1 MKPNNKFL
9 NKFALAAVAVAVS
22 AGIAACGKKE
32 APKAAAAP
40 APAAAVEMVVKIGH
54 VGPTSGQIAHLGK
67 DNENGARL
75 AIEEANAKGMMI
87 DGKKV
92 KFELLA
98 EDDAADGKQ
107 ATQVAQKLM
116 DAKVVG
122 VIGHLNSG
130 TSIPASAIYNTAGV
144 AQISPSA
151 TNPKLTNQGF
161 KGVFR
166 MVANDVAQ
174 GTAIGNF
181 AVKGMSGKK
190 IAIIDD
196 KTAYGVG
203 LADETEKA
211 VKAAGSAIVIREAL
225 ANEKEQ
231 DFKGVLTKVKARNP
245 DVIVFGGMDAQAG
258 PMLKQMKALGIKA
271 KFISGDGAQSA
282 ELIKLGGDAAEGA
295 YATTAG
301 LPKEK
306 MPQGTAFYDKF
317 KAKFNADVQVY
328 APFVYDATNVL
339 IAAIGKVGTDPAKI
353 IDAIKTTS
361 MDGVTGKIA
370 FDDKGDIKDGAVT
383 VFMVKGGKWETV
395 QIVGGP
401 AEAAPAAA
409 APAAAAPAAAAPAAA
424 APAKEE
430 KKK

>member
-1 MKPNNKFL
+1 MKPNNKFV
-9 NKFALAAVAVAVS
+9 NKFALAAVAVAVA
-22 AGIAACGKKE
+22 AGLAACGKKE
-32 APKAAAAP
+32 EPKAVVAAP
-40 APAAAVEMVVKIGH
+40 APAAEMVVKIGH

-181 AVKGMSGKK
+181 AVKGMNGKK

-231 DFKGVLTKVKARNP
+231 DFKGVLTKVKAKNP

-271 KFISGDGAQSA
+271 KFISGDGSQSA
-282 ELIKLGGDAAEGA
+282 ELIKLGGDASEGA

-306 MPQGTAFYDKF
+306 MPQGAAFYDKF

-353 IDAIKTTS
+353 IDAIKATS

-383 VFMVKGGKWETV
+383 VFVVKGGKWETV

-409 APAAAAPAAAAPAAA
+409 APAAAAPAAAPAAA

>member
-1 MKPNNKFL
+1 MSRS
-9 NKFALAAVAVAVS
+9 NKFALAAISVAVA
-22 AGIAACGKKE
+22 ATLAACGKKE
-32 APKAAAAP
+32 EPKKEAAAP
-40 APAAAVEMVVKIGH
+40 AAPAAMTIKIGH

-67 DNENGARL
+67 DNENGAKL
-75 AIEEANAKGMMI
+75 AVEEANAKGI
-87 DGKKV
+87 TINGAKV
-92 KFELLA
+92 TFELLT
-98 EDDAADGKQ
+98 EDDAADAKQ

-122 VIGHLNSG
+122 VVGHLNSG

-151 TNPKLTNQGF
+151 TNPKLTAQGF
-161 KGVFR
+161 PGVFR

-174 GTAIGNF
+174 GSAIGTF
-181 AVKGMSGKK
+181 AVKGLGAKK
-190 IAIIDD
+190 VAIIDD

-203 LADETEKA
+203 LADETDKA
-211 VKAAGSAIVIREAL
+211 VKAAGGAVVIREAL

-231 DFKGVLTKVKARNP
+231 DFKGVLTKVKAANP
-245 DVIVFGGMDAQAG
+245 DVVMFGGMDAQAG

-282 ELIKLGGDAAEGA
+282 ELIKLGGDAAEGS

-306 MPQGTAFYDKF
+306 MPQGQAFYDKF

-328 APFVYDATNVL
+328 APFTYDATNVL
-339 IAAIGKVGTDPAKI
+339 IAAIQKAGSTDTKKI
-353 IDAIKTTS
+353 IEAVKATS

-383 VFMVKGGKWETV
+383 VFQVKGGKWETV
-395 QIVGGP
+395 EIVGGP
-401 AEAAPAAA
+401 KPAAAAPAAAPAPAAA
-409 APAAAAPAAAAPAAA
+409 APAAPAPAD
-424 APAKEE
+424 AK
-430 KKK
+430 KP

>member
-1 MKPNNKFL
+1 MEPNNKFA
-9 NKFALAAVAVAVS
+9 NKFALAAIAVAVA
-22 AGIAACGKKE
+22 AGLAACGKKE
-32 APKAAAAP
+32 EPKAPAAAAP
-40 APAAAVEMVVKIGH
+40 AAAPAAEMVVKIGH

-75 AIEEANAKGMMI
+75 AVEEANAKGIMV

-122 VIGHLNSG
+122 VVGHLNSG

-181 AVKGMSGKK
+181 AVKGMAGKK

-211 VKAAGSAIVIREAL
+211 VKAAGSAVVIREAL

-231 DFKGVLTKVKARNP
+231 DFKGVLTKVKAKNP

-282 ELIKLGGDAAEGA
+282 ELIKLGGDAAEGS

-306 MPQGTAFYDKF
+306 MPQGAAFYDKF

-328 APFVYDATNVL
+328 APFTYDATNVL
-339 IAAIGKVGTDPAKI
+339 IAAIAKVGTDPAKI
-353 IDAIKTTS
+353 IDAVKATS

-383 VFMVKGGKWETV
+383 VFQVKGGKWETV

-409 APAAAAPAAAAPAAA
+409 APAAAAPAAAAPA
-424 APAKEE
+424 KEE

>member
-1 MKPNNKFL
+1 
-9 NKFALAAVAVAVS
+9 
-22 AGIAACGKKE
+22 
-32 APKAAAAP
+32 
-40 APAAAVEMVVKIGH
+40 MV
-54 VGPTSGQIAHLGK
+54 
-67 DNENGARL
+67 
-75 AIEEANAKGMMI
+75 
-87 DGKKV
+87 DGKKA
-92 KFELLA
+92 KFELLT

-122 VIGHLNSG
+122 VVGHLNSG
-130 TSIPASAIYNTAGV
+130 TSIPASAIYNQAGV

-174 GTAIGNF
+174 GTAIGNY
-181 AVKGMSGKK
+181 AAAKLGKK

-211 VKAAGSAIVIREAL
+211 VKAAGGAVVIREAL

-231 DFKGVLTKVKARNP
+231 DFKGVLTKVKAKNP
-245 DVIVFGGMDAQAG
+245 DVIMFGGMDAQAG

-282 ELIKLGGDAAEGA
+282 ELIKLGGDAAEGS

-306 MPQGTAFYDKF
+306 MPQGAAFYDKF

-328 APFVYDATNVL
+328 APFTYDATNVL
-339 IAAIGKVGTDPAKI
+339 IAAIQKAGTDPAKI
-353 IDAIKTTS
+353 IDAIKATS

-395 QIVGGP
+395 EIVGGP
-401 AEAAPAAA
+401 KEAAPAAA
-409 APAAAAPAAAAPAAA
+409 APAAAAPAAAPAPAAA

>member
-1 MKPNNKFL
+1 MKRS
-9 NKFALAAVAVAVS
+9 NKFALAAIAVAVA
-22 AGIAACGKKE
+22 AGLAACGKKE
-32 APKAAAAP
+32 EPKKEAAAP
-40 APAAAVEMVVKIGH
+40 AAPAAPTEVVIKIGH

-75 AIEEANAKGMMI
+75 AVEEANAKGIMVN
-87 DGKKV
+87 GVKA

-122 VIGHLNSG
+122 VVGHLNSG

-166 MVANDVAQ
+166 MVANDIAQ
-174 GTAIGNF
+174 GTAIGNY
-181 AVKGMSGKK
+181 AVKGMGGKK

-211 VKAAGSAIVIREAL
+211 VKAAGGAVVIREAL

-231 DFKGVLTKVKARNP
+231 DFKGVLTKVKAKAP
-245 DVIVFGGMDAQAG
+245 DVIMFGGMDAQAG

-282 ELIKLGGDAAEGA
+282 ELIKLGGDAAEGSF
-295 YATTAG
+295 ATTAG

-306 MPQGTAFYDKF
+306 MPQGEAFYSKF

-328 APFVYDATNVL
+328 APFTYDATNVL
-339 IAAIGKVGTDPAKI
+339 IAAIQKVGTDPAKI
-353 IDAIKTTS
+353 IDAVKATS
-361 MDGVTGKIA
+361 MDGVTGKLA

-383 VFMVKGGKWETV
+383 VFQVKGGKWETV

-401 AEAAPAAA
+401 VAAAPAAPAAA
-409 APAAAAPAAAAPAAA
+409 P
-424 APAKEE
+424 APAK
-430 KKK
+430 KP

>member
-1 MKPNNKFL
+1 MKPINKFA
-9 NKFALAAVAVAVS
+9 NQFALAATAVAVA
-22 AGIAACGKKE
+22 ATLAACGKKE
-32 APKAAAAP
+32 EPKVVVV
-40 APAAAVEMVVKIGH
+40 APAAAAEMVVKIGH

-75 AIEEANAKGMMI
+75 AVEEANARGVMV

-92 KFELLA
+92 KIELLT

-122 VIGHLNSG
+122 VVGHLNSG
-130 TSIPASAIYNTAGV
+130 TSIPASAIYNAAGV
-144 AQISPSA
+144 VQISPSA

-166 MVANDVAQ
+166 MVANDIAQ
-174 GTAIGNF
+174 GTAIGNY
-181 AVKGMSGKK
+181 AVKGMGAKK

-211 VKAAGSAIVIREAL
+211 VKAAGGTVVIREAL

-231 DFKGVLTKVKARNP
+231 DFKGVLTKVKAKNP
-245 DVIVFGGMDAQAG
+245 DVIMFGGMDAQAG
-258 PMLKQMKALGIKA
+258 PMVKQMKALGIKA
-271 KFISGDGAQSA
+271 KFISGDGAKSA
-282 ELIKLGGDAAEGA
+282 ELIKLSGDAGEGV
-295 YATTAG
+295 YATEAG

-306 MPQGTAFYDKF
+306 MPQGQAFYDKF

-328 APFVYDATNVL
+328 APFTYDAANVL
-339 IAAIGKVGTDPAKI
+339 IAAIEKVGTDPAKI
-353 IDAIKTTS
+353 IDAVKATS
-361 MDGVTGKIA
+361 MDGVTGRIA

-383 VFMVKGGKWETV
+383 VSVIKGGKWETV

-401 AEAAPAAA
+401 KEAAPAAA
-409 APAAAAPAAAAPAAA
+409 APAAAPAE
-424 APAKEE
+424 AK
-430 KKK
+430 KP

>member
-1 MKPNNKFL
+1 MKPI
-9 NKFALAAVAVAVS
+9 NKFANKLTLAATAVAVA
-22 AGIAACGKKE
+22 ATIAACGKKE
-32 APKAAAAP
+32 EPKAAAPAAAAP
-40 APAAAVEMVVKIGH
+40 AAEMVVKIGH

-75 AIEEANAKGMMI
+75 AVEEANAKGMMI

-92 KFELLA
+92 KFELLT

-122 VIGHLNSG
+122 VVGHLNSG

-166 MVANDVAQ
+166 MVANDIAQ

-181 AVKGMSGKK
+181 AVKGMGAKK
-190 IAIIDD
+190 IAIIED

-211 VKAAGSAIVIREAL
+211 VKAAGGTVVIREAL

-231 DFKGVLTKVKARNP
+231 DFKGVLTKVKAKNP
-245 DVIVFGGMDAQAG
+245 DVIMFGGMDAQAG
-258 PMLKQMKALGIKA
+258 PMVKQMKALGIKA
-271 KFISGDGAQSA
+271 KFISGDGAKSS
-282 ELIKLGGDAAEGA
+282 ELIKLSGDAGEGV
-295 YATTAG
+295 YATEAG

-306 MPQGTAFYDKF
+306 MPQGQAFYDKF

-328 APFVYDATNVL
+328 APFTYDATNVL

-353 IDAIKTTS
+353 IDAIKATS

-383 VFMVKGGKWETV
+383 VSVIKGGKWETV

-409 APAAAAPAAAAPAAA
+409 APAPAAAPAE
-424 APAKEE
+424 AK
-430 KKK
+430 KP

>member
-1 MKPNNKFL
+1 MKQS
-9 NKFALAAVAVAVS
+9 NKFALAAIAIAVA
-22 AGIAACGKKE
+22 AGLAACGKKE
-32 APKAAAAP
+32 EPKAEAKAAAAP
-40 APAAAVEMVVKIGH
+40 AAPQEVVIKIGH

-67 DNENGARL
+67 DNENGAKL
-75 AIEEANAKGMMI
+75 AVEEANAKGIMV
-87 DGKKV
+87 DGKKA
-92 KFELLA
+92 KFELLT

-122 VIGHLNSG
+122 VVGHLNSG
-130 TSIPASAIYNTAGV
+130 TSIPASAIYNQAGV

-174 GTAIGNF
+174 GTAIGNY
-181 AVKGMSGKK
+181 AAAKLGKK

-211 VKAAGSAIVIREAL
+211 VKAAGGAVVIREAL

-231 DFKGVLTKVKARNP
+231 DFKGVLTKVKAKNP
-245 DVIVFGGMDAQAG
+245 DVIMFGGMDAQAG

-282 ELIKLGGDAAEGA
+282 ELIKLGGDAAEGS

-306 MPQGTAFYDKF
+306 MPQGAAFYDKF

-328 APFVYDATNVL
+328 APFTYDATNVL
-339 IAAIGKVGTDPAKI
+339 IAAIQKAGTDPAKV
-353 IDAIKTTS
+353 IDAIKQTS

-395 QIVGGP
+395 EIVGGP
-401 AEAAPAAA
+401 KEAAPAAA
-409 APAAAAPAAAAPAAA
+409 APAAAAPAAAPAPAAA

>member
-1 MKPNNKFL
+1 MKQS
-9 NKFALAAVAVAVS
+9 NKFALAAIAIAVA
-22 AGIAACGKKE
+22 AGLAACGKKE
-32 APKAAAAP
+32 EPKAEAKAAP
-40 APAAAVEMVVKIGH
+40 APAAPQEVVIKIGH

-67 DNENGARL
+67 DNENGAKL
-75 AIEEANAKGMMI
+75 AVEEANAKGIMV
-87 DGKKV
+87 DGKKA
-92 KFELLA
+92 KFELLT

-122 VIGHLNSG
+122 VVGHLNSG
-130 TSIPASAIYNTAGV
+130 TSIPASAIYNQAGV

-174 GTAIGNF
+174 GTAIGNY
-181 AVKGMSGKK
+181 AAAKLGKK

-211 VKAAGSAIVIREAL
+211 VKAAGGAVVIREAL

-231 DFKGVLTKVKARNP
+231 DFKGVLTKVKAKNP
-245 DVIVFGGMDAQAG
+245 DVIMFGGMDAQAG

-282 ELIKLGGDAAEGA
+282 ELIKLGGDAAEGS

-306 MPQGTAFYDKF
+306 MPQGAAFYDKF

-328 APFVYDATNVL
+328 APFTYDATNVL
-339 IAAIGKVGTDPAKI
+339 IAAIQKAGTDPAKI
-353 IDAIKTTS
+353 IDAIKATS

-383 VFMVKGGKWETV
+383 VFQVKGGKWETV
-395 QIVGGP
+395 EIVGGP
-401 AEAAPAAA
+401 KEAAPAPAAA
-409 APAAAAPAAAAPAAA
+409 APAAAPAAA

-430 KKK
+430 KKQ

>member
-1 MKPNNKFL
+1 MKQS
-9 NKFALAAVAVAVS
+9 NKFALAAIAIAVA
-22 AGIAACGKKE
+22 AGLAACGKKE
-32 APKAAAAP
+32 EPKAEAKAAAAP
-40 APAAAVEMVVKIGH
+40 AAPQEVVIKIGH

-67 DNENGARL
+67 DNENGAKL
-75 AIEEANAKGMMI
+75 AVEEANAKGIMV
-87 DGKKV
+87 DGKKA
-92 KFELLA
+92 KFELLT

-122 VIGHLNSG
+122 VVGHLNSG
-130 TSIPASAIYNTAGV
+130 TSIPASAIYNQAGV

-174 GTAIGNF
+174 GTAIGNY
-181 AVKGMSGKK
+181 AAAKLGKK

-211 VKAAGSAIVIREAL
+211 VKAAGGAVVIREAL

-231 DFKGVLTKVKARNP
+231 DFKGVLTKVKAKNP
-245 DVIVFGGMDAQAG
+245 DVIMFGGMDAQAG

-282 ELIKLGGDAAEGA
+282 ELIKLGGDAAEGS

-306 MPQGTAFYDKF
+306 MPQGAAFYDKF

-328 APFVYDATNVL
+328 APFTYDATNVL
-339 IAAIGKVGTDPAKI
+339 IAAIQKAGTDPAKI
-353 IDAIKTTS
+353 IDAIKATS

-383 VFMVKGGKWETV
+383 VFQVKGGKWETV
-395 QIVGGP
+395 EIVGGP
-401 AEAAPAAA
+401 KEAA
-409 APAAAAPAAAAPAAA
+409 APAAAAPAAAPAPAAA

>member
-1 MKPNNKFL
+1 MIRT

-22 AGIAACGKKE
+22 VGLAACGKKE
-32 APKAAAAP
+32 EPKKAEAPKPAAP
-40 APAAAVEMVVKIGH
+40 AEVTVKIAH
-54 VGPTSGQIAHLGK
+54 VGPISGQIAHLGK

-75 AIEEANAKGMMI
+75 AIEEANAKGI
-87 DGKKV
+87 VVDGKKL
-92 KFELLA
+92 KFELVA
-98 EDDAADGKQ
+98 EDDAADPKQ
-107 ATQVAQKLM
+107 ATAVAQKVV

-130 TSIPASAIYNTAGV
+130 TSIPASAIYNTAGIP
-144 AQISPSA
+144 QISPSA
-151 TNPKLTNQGF
+151 TNPKLTAQGF
-161 KGVFR
+161 PGVFR

-181 AVKGMSGKK
+181 AVKGMGAKK
-190 IAIIDD
+190 VAIIDD

-211 VKAAGSAIVIREAL
+211 VKAAGGEVVIREAL

-231 DFKGVLTKVKARNP
+231 DFKGVLTKIRAKNP
-245 DVIVFGGMDAQAG
+245 DVIMFGGMDAQAG

-282 ELIKLGGDAAEGA
+282 ELIKLAGDAAEGA

-301 LPKEK
+301 LPKDK
-306 MPQGTAFYDKF
+306 MPQGQAFYDKF

-328 APFVYDATNVL
+328 APFTYDATNVL
-339 IAAIGKVGTDPAKI
+339 IAAIQKANSIEPAKI
-353 IDAIKTTS
+353 IPAIKAIS
-361 MDGVTGKIA
+361 MEGVTGPIA

-383 VFMVKGGKWETV
+383 VFQVKGGKWETV
-395 QIVGGP
+395 EIVGGP
-401 AEAAPAAA
+401 KPAAAA
-409 APAAAAPAAAAPAAA
+409 APAAPAAPAPAEK
-424 APAKEE
+424 KEE
-430 KKK
+430 KKQ

>member
-1 MKPNNKFL
+1 MKRS
-9 NKFALAAVAVAVS
+9 NKFALAAIAVAVA
-22 AGIAACGKKE
+22 AGLAACGKKE
-32 APKAAAAP
+32 EPKKEAAAP
-40 APAAAVEMVVKIGH
+40 AAPAAPQEVVIKIGH

-75 AIEEANAKGMMI
+75 AIEEANAKGIMVN
-87 DGKKV
+87 GVKA

-130 TSIPASAIYNTAGV
+130 TSIPASAVYNAAGV

-166 MVANDVAQ
+166 MVANDIAQ
-174 GTAIGNF
+174 GTAIGNY
-181 AVKGMSGKK
+181 AVKGMGGKK

-211 VKAAGSAIVIREAL
+211 VKAAGGAVVIREAL

-231 DFKGVLTKVKARNP
+231 DFKGVLTKVKAKAP
-245 DVIVFGGMDAQAG
+245 DVIMFGGMDAQAG

-282 ELIKLGGDAAEGA
+282 ELIKLGGDAAEGSF
-295 YATTAG
+295 ATTAG

-306 MPQGTAFYDKF
+306 MPQGAAFYDKF

-339 IAAIGKVGTDPAKI
+339 IAAIQKVGTDPAKI
-353 IDAIKTTS
+353 IDAVKQTS
-361 MDGVTGKIA
+361 MDGVTGKLA
-370 FDDKGDIKDGAVT
+370 FDDKGDIKDGAIT
-383 VFMVKGGKWETV
+383 VFQVKGGKWETV

-401 AEAAPAAA
+401 VAAA
-409 APAAAAPAAAAPAAA
+409 APAAAAPAAPAPAAA
-424 APAKEE
+424 APAAP
-430 KKK
+430 KKP

>member
-1 MKPNNKFL
+1 MKQS
-9 NKFALAAVAVAVS
+9 NKFALAAIAIAVA
-22 AGIAACGKKE
+22 AGLAACGKKE
-32 APKAAAAP
+32 EPKAEAKAAP
-40 APAAAVEMVVKIGH
+40 APAAPQEVVIKIGH

-67 DNENGARL
+67 DNENGAKL
-75 AIEEANAKGMMI
+75 AVEEANAKGIMV
-87 DGKKV
+87 DGKKA
-92 KFELLA
+92 KFELLT

-122 VIGHLNSG
+122 VVGHLNSG
-130 TSIPASAIYNTAGV
+130 TSIPASAIYNQAGV
-144 AQISPSA
+144 AQIAPSA

-174 GTAIGNF
+174 GTAIGNY
-181 AVKGMSGKK
+181 AAAKLGKK

-211 VKAAGSAIVIREAL
+211 VKAAGGAVVIREAL

-231 DFKGVLTKVKARNP
+231 DFKGVLTKVKAKNP
-245 DVIVFGGMDAQAG
+245 DVIMFGGMDAQAG

-282 ELIKLGGDAAEGA
+282 ELIKLGGDAAEGS

-306 MPQGTAFYDKF
+306 MPQGAAFYDKF

-328 APFVYDATNVL
+328 APFTYDATNVL
-339 IAAIGKVGTDPAKI
+339 IAAIQKAGTDPAKI
-353 IDAIKTTS
+353 IDAIKATS

-383 VFMVKGGKWETV
+383 VFQVKGGKWETV
-395 QIVGGP
+395 EIVGGP
-401 AEAAPAAA
+401 KEAAPAAA
-409 APAAAAPAAAAPAAA
+409 APAAAAPAAAPAPAAA

>member
-1 MKPNNKFL
+1 MKHT
-9 NKFALAAVAVAVS
+9 NKFALAAVAVAVA
-22 AGIAACGKKE
+22 AGLAACGKKE
-32 APKAAAAP
+32 EPKAAAAAAA
-40 APAAAVEMVVKIGH
+40 APAAATEMVVKIGH

-75 AIEEANAKGMMI
+75 AVEEANAKGVMF
-87 DGKKV
+87 DGKKI

-130 TSIPASAIYNTAGV
+130 TTIPASAIYNTAGV
-144 AQISPSA
+144 VQISPSA
-151 TNPKLTNQGF
+151 TNPKYTQQGF
-161 KGVFR
+161 KGAFR
-166 MVANDVAQ
+166 MVANDIAQ
-174 GTAIGNF
+174 GTAIGNY
-181 AVKGMSGKK
+181 AVKGMGGKK

-211 VKAAGSAIVIREAL
+211 VKAAGGAIVIREAL

-231 DFKGVLTKVKARNP
+231 DFKGVLTKVKAKNP
-245 DVIVFGGMDAQAG
+245 DVIMFGGMDAQAG

-306 MPQGTAFYDKF
+306 MPQGPAFYDKF

-339 IAAIGKVGTDPAKI
+339 IAAVAKVGPDPAKI
-353 IDAIKTTS
+353 IDAVKATS

-383 VFMVKGGKWETV
+383 VFVVKGGKWDTV

-401 AEAAPAAA
+401 AQAA

-424 APAKEE
+424 APAEA
-430 KKK
+430 KKP

>member
-1 MKPNNKFL
+1 MKPNNKFV
-9 NKFALAAVAVAVS
+9 NKFALAAVAVAVA
-22 AGIAACGKKE
+22 AGLAACGKKE
-32 APKAAAAP
+32 EPKAAAP
-40 APAAAVEMVVKIGH
+40 APAPAPAAEMVVKIGH

-282 ELIKLGGDAAEGA
+282 ELIKLGGDAAEGS

-353 IDAIKTTS
+353 IDAVKATS

-401 AEAAPAAA
+401 VQAAPAV
-409 APAAAAPAAAAPAAA
+409 AAPAAAAPAAA

>member
-1 MKPNNKFL
+1 MKHT
-9 NKFALAAVAVAVS
+9 NKFALVAIAVAVAAS
-22 AGIAACGKKE
+22 LAACGKKE
-32 APKAAAAP
+32 EPKAAA
-40 APAAAVEMVVKIGH
+40 PAAAPATEMVVKIGH

-67 DNENGARL
+67 DNENGSRL
-75 AIEEANAKGMMI
+75 AVEEANARGVMVE
-87 DGKKV
+87 GKKV
-92 KFELLA
+92 KIELLT

-122 VIGHLNSG
+122 VVGHLNSG

-166 MVANDVAQ
+166 MVANDIAQ

-181 AVKGMSGKK
+181 AVKGMGGKK

-231 DFKGVLTKVKARNP
+231 DFKGVLTKVKAKHP

-258 PMLKQMKALGIKA
+258 PMVKQMKALGIKA
-271 KFISGDGAQSA
+271 KFISGDGAKSA
-282 ELIKLGGDAAEGA
+282 ELIKLAGDAGEGV
-295 YATTAG
+295 YATEAG

-306 MPQGTAFYDKF
+306 MPQGQAFYDKF
-317 KAKFNADVQVY
+317 KAKFNAEVQVY
-328 APFVYDATNVL
+328 APFTYDATNVL
-339 IAAIGKVGTDPAKI
+339 IAAIEKVGTDPAKI
-353 IDAIKTTS
+353 IAAVAATS

-370 FDDKGDIKDGAVT
+370 FDEKGDIKDGAVT
-383 VFMVKGGKWETV
+383 VSVIKGGKWETV

-401 AEAAPAAA
+401 KEAAA
-409 APAAAAPAAAAPAAA
+409 APAAAAPAE
-424 APAKEE
+424 AK
-430 KKK
+430 KP

>member
-1 MKPNNKFL
+1 MKQS
-9 NKFALAAVAVAVS
+9 NKFALAAIAIAVA
-22 AGIAACGKKE
+22 AGLAACGKKE
-32 APKAAAAP
+32 EPKAEAKAAP
-40 APAAAVEMVVKIGH
+40 APAAAQEVVIKIGH

-67 DNENGARL
+67 DNENGAKL
-75 AIEEANAKGMMI
+75 AVEEANAKGIMV
-87 DGKKV
+87 DGKKA
-92 KFELLA
+92 KFELLT

-122 VIGHLNSG
+122 VVGHLNSG
-130 TSIPASAIYNTAGV
+130 TSIPASAIYNQAGV

-174 GTAIGNF
+174 GTAIGNY
-181 AVKGMSGKK
+181 AAAKLGKK

-211 VKAAGSAIVIREAL
+211 VKAAGGAVVIREAL

-231 DFKGVLTKVKARNP
+231 DFKGVLTKVKAKNP
-245 DVIVFGGMDAQAG
+245 DVIMFGGMDAQAG

-282 ELIKLGGDAAEGA
+282 ELIKLGGDAAEGS

-306 MPQGTAFYDKF
+306 MPQGAAFYDKF

-328 APFVYDATNVL
+328 APFTYDATNVL
-339 IAAIGKVGTDPAKI
+339 IAAIQKAGTDPAKI
-353 IDAIKTTS
+353 IDAIKATS

-383 VFMVKGGKWETV
+383 VFQVKGGKWETV
-395 QIVGGP
+395 EIVGGP
-401 AEAAPAAA
+401 KEAAPAPAAA
-409 APAAAAPAAAAPAAA
+409 APAAAPAAA

-430 KKK
+430 KKQ

>member
-1 MKPNNKFL
+1 MKQI
-9 NKFALAAVAVAVS
+9 NKFALAATAIAVAAS
-22 AGIAACGKKE
+22 LAACGKKE
-32 APKAAAAP
+32 EPKAAAPAAAAP
-40 APAAAVEMVVKIGH
+40 AVEVVVKIGH

-75 AIEEANAKGMMI
+75 AVEEANARGVMV

-92 KFELLA
+92 KIELLT

-122 VIGHLNSG
+122 VVGHLNSG

-166 MVANDVAQ
+166 MVANDIAQ
-174 GTAIGNF
+174 GTAIGDF
-181 AVKGMSGKK
+181 AVKGMGGKK

-231 DFKGVLTKVKARNP
+231 DFKGVLTKVKATNP

-258 PMLKQMKALGIKA
+258 PMVKQMKALGIKA
-271 KFISGDGAQSA
+271 KFISGDGAKSA
-282 ELIKLGGDAAEGA
+282 ELIKLAGDAGEGV
-295 YATTAG
+295 YATEAG

-306 MPQGTAFYDKF
+306 MPQGQAFYDKF
-317 KAKFNADVQVY
+317 KAKFNAEVQVY
-328 APFVYDATNVL
+328 APFTYDATNVL
-339 IAAIGKVGTDPAKI
+339 IAAIQKVGTDPAKI
-353 IDAIKTTS
+353 IAAVAATS

-370 FDDKGDIKDGAVT
+370 FDEKGDIKDGAVT
-383 VFMVKGGKWETV
+383 VSVIKGGKWETV

-401 AEAAPAAA
+401 KEAAAAPAAPAAA
-409 APAAAAPAAAAPAAA
+409 APAE
-424 APAKEE
+424 AK
-430 KKK
+430 KP

>member
-1 MKPNNKFL
+1 MKQT
-9 NKFALAAVAVAVS
+9 NKFALAAIAIAVA
-22 AGIAACGKKE
+22 AGLAACGKKE
-32 APKAAAAP
+32 EPKAEAKAAP
-40 APAAAVEMVVKIGH
+40 APAAQEIVIKIGH

-67 DNENGARL
+67 DNENGAKL
-75 AIEEANAKGMMI
+75 AVEEANAKGIMV
-87 DGKKV
+87 DGKKA
-92 KFELLA
+92 KFELLT

-122 VIGHLNSG
+122 VVGHLNSG
-130 TSIPASAIYNTAGV
+130 TSIPASAIYNQAGV

-174 GTAIGNF
+174 GTAIGNY
-181 AVKGMSGKK
+181 AAAKLGKK

-211 VKAAGSAIVIREAL
+211 VKAAGGAVVIREAL

-231 DFKGVLTKVKARNP
+231 DFKGVLTKVKAKNP
-245 DVIVFGGMDAQAG
+245 DVIMFGGMDAQAG

-282 ELIKLGGDAAEGA
+282 ELIKLGGDAAEGS

-306 MPQGTAFYDKF
+306 MPQGAAFYDKF

-328 APFVYDATNVL
+328 APFTYDATNVL
-339 IAAIGKVGTDPAKI
+339 IAAIQKAGTDPAKI
-353 IDAIKTTS
+353 IDAIKATS

-383 VFMVKGGKWETV
+383 VFQVKGGKWETV
-395 QIVGGP
+395 EIVGGP
-401 AEAAPAAA
+401 KEAAPAPAA
-409 APAAAAPAAAAPAAA
+409 APAAAPAPAAA

>member
-1 MKPNNKFL
+1 MKL
-9 NKFALAAVAVAVS
+9 TNKFALAAVAVAVA
-22 AGIAACGKKE
+22 AGLAACGKKE
-32 APKAAAAP
+32 EPKAAAPAA
-40 APAAAVEMVVKIGH
+40 APAAAEVVVKIGH
-54 VGPTSGQIAHLGK
+54 VGPTSGQIAHLGE

-75 AIEEANAKGMMI
+75 AVEEANARGVMV

-92 KFELLA
+92 KIELLT

-166 MVANDVAQ
+166 MVANDIAQ
-174 GTAIGNF
+174 GTAIGNY
-181 AVKGMSGKK
+181 AVKGMGGKK

-231 DFKGVLTKVKARNP
+231 DFKGVLTKVKAKNP

-258 PMLKQMKALGIKA
+258 PMVKQMKALGIKA
-271 KFISGDGAQSA
+271 KFISGDGAKSA
-282 ELIKLGGDAAEGA
+282 ELIKLAGDAGEGV
-295 YATTAG
+295 YATEAG

-306 MPQGTAFYDKF
+306 MPQGQAFYDKF
-317 KAKFNADVQVY
+317 KAKFGADVQVY
-328 APFVYDATNVL
+328 APFTYDAANVL
-339 IAAIGKVGTDPAKI
+339 IAAISKVGTDPAKI
-353 IDAIKTTS
+353 VAAVAATS

-370 FDDKGDIKDGAVT
+370 FDEKGDIKDGAVT
-383 VFMVKGGKWETV
+383 VSVIKGGKWETV

-401 AEAAPAAA
+401 KEAAPAAA
-409 APAAAAPAAAAPAAA
+409 APAPAAAAPAA
-424 APAKEE
+424 P
-430 KKK
+430 KKP

>member
-1 MKPNNKFL
+1 MKQS
-9 NKFALAAVAVAVS
+9 NKFALAAIAVAVA
-22 AGIAACGKKE
+22 AGLAACGKKE
-32 APKAAAAP
+32 EPKAAAAAAP
-40 APAAAVEMVVKIGH
+40 APAAAQEMVVKIGH

-67 DNENGARL
+67 DNENGAKL
-75 AIEEANAKGMMI
+75 AIEEANAKGITI

-122 VIGHLNSG
+122 VVGHLNSG

-174 GTAIGNF
+174 GTAIGNYS
-181 AVKGMSGKK
+181 VKLGKK

-211 VKAAGSAIVIREAL
+211 VKAAGAAVVIREAL

-231 DFKGVLTKVKARNP
+231 DFKGVLTKVKAKNP
-245 DVIVFGGMDAQAG
+245 DVIMFGGMDAQAG
-258 PMLKQMKALGIKA
+258 PMLKQIKALGIKA

-282 ELIKLGGDAAEGA
+282 ELIKLGGDAAEGSF
-295 YATTAG
+295 ATTAG

-306 MPQGTAFYDKF
+306 MPQGPAFYDKF

-328 APFVYDATNVL
+328 APFTYDATNVL
-339 IAAIGKVGTDPAKI
+339 IAAIQKVGTDPAKI
-353 IDAIKTTS
+353 IDAIKATS

-383 VFMVKGGKWETV
+383 VFQVKGGKWETV
-395 QIVGGP
+395 EIVGGP
-401 AEAAPAAA
+401 KEAAPAPAAA
-409 APAAAAPAAAAPAAA
+409 APAAAPAAA

-430 KKK
+430 KKQ

>member
-1 MKPNNKFL
+1 MEPNNKFA
-9 NKFALAAVAVAVS
+9 NKFALAAIAVAVA
-22 AGIAACGKKE
+22 AGLAACGKKE
-32 APKAAAAP
+32 EPKAAAAA
-40 APAAAVEMVVKIGH
+40 APAAAPAAEMVVKIGH

-75 AIEEANAKGMMI
+75 AVEEANAKGIMV

-122 VIGHLNSG
+122 VVGHLNSG

-181 AVKGMSGKK
+181 AVKGMAGKK

-211 VKAAGSAIVIREAL
+211 VKAAGSAVVIREAL

-231 DFKGVLTKVKARNP
+231 DFKGVLTKVKAKNP

-282 ELIKLGGDAAEGA
+282 ELIKLGGDAAEGS

-306 MPQGTAFYDKF
+306 MPQGAAFYDKF

-328 APFVYDATNVL
+328 APFTYDATNVL
-339 IAAIGKVGTDPAKI
+339 IAAIAKVGTDPAKI
-353 IDAIKTTS
+353 IDAVKATS

-383 VFMVKGGKWETV
+383 VFQVKGGKWETV

-409 APAAAAPAAAAPAAA
+409 APAAAAPAAAAPA
-424 APAKEE
+424 KEE

>member
-1 MKPNNKFL
+1 MKQS
-9 NKFALAAVAVAVS
+9 NKFALAAIAIAVA
-22 AGIAACGKKE
+22 AGLAACGKKE
-32 APKAAAAP
+32 EPKAEAKAAP
-40 APAAAVEMVVKIGH
+40 APAAPQEVVIKIGH

-67 DNENGARL
+67 DNENGAKL
-75 AIEEANAKGMMI
+75 AVEEANAKGIMV
-87 DGKKV
+87 DGKKA
-92 KFELLA
+92 KFELLT

-122 VIGHLNSG
+122 VVGHLNSG
-130 TSIPASAIYNTAGV
+130 TSIPASAIYNQAGV

-174 GTAIGNF
+174 GTAIGNY
-181 AVKGMSGKK
+181 AAAKLGKK

-211 VKAAGSAIVIREAL
+211 VKAAGGAVVIREAL

-231 DFKGVLTKVKARNP
+231 DFKGVLTKVKAKNP
-245 DVIVFGGMDAQAG
+245 DVIMFGGMDAQAG

-282 ELIKLGGDAAEGA
+282 ELIKLGGDAAEGS

-306 MPQGTAFYDKF
+306 MPQGAAFYDKF

-328 APFVYDATNVL
+328 APFTYDATNVL
-339 IAAIGKVGTDPAKI
+339 IAAIQKAGTDPAKV
-353 IDAIKTTS
+353 IDAIKQTS

-395 QIVGGP
+395 EIVGGP
-401 AEAAPAAA
+401 KEAAPAAA
-409 APAAAAPAAAAPAAA
+409 APAAAAPAAAPAPAAA

>member
-1 MKPNNKFL
+1 MKQS
-9 NKFALAAVAVAVS
+9 NKFALAAIAIAVA
-22 AGIAACGKKE
+22 AGLAACGKKE
-32 APKAAAAP
+32 EPKAEAKAAP
-40 APAAAVEMVVKIGH
+40 APAAAQEVVIKIGH

-67 DNENGARL
+67 DNENGAKL
-75 AIEEANAKGMMI
+75 AVEEANAKGIMV
-87 DGKKV
+87 DGKKA
-92 KFELLA
+92 KFELLT

-122 VIGHLNSG
+122 VVGHLNSG
-130 TSIPASAIYNTAGV
+130 TSIPASAIYNQAGV

-174 GTAIGNF
+174 GTAIGNY
-181 AVKGMSGKK
+181 AAAKLGKK

-211 VKAAGSAIVIREAL
+211 VKAAGGAVVIREAL

-231 DFKGVLTKVKARNP
+231 DFKGVLTKVKAKNP
-245 DVIVFGGMDAQAG
+245 DVIMFGGMDAQAG

-282 ELIKLGGDAAEGA
+282 ELIKLGGDAAEGS

-306 MPQGTAFYDKF
+306 MPQGAAFYDKF

-328 APFVYDATNVL
+328 APFTYDATNVL
-339 IAAIGKVGTDPAKI
+339 IAAIQKAGTDPAKV
-353 IDAIKTTS
+353 IDAIKQTS

-395 QIVGGP
+395 EIVGGP
-401 AEAAPAAA
+401 KEAAPAAA
-409 APAAAAPAAAAPAAA
+409 APAAAAPAAAPAPAAA

>member
-1 MKPNNKFL
+1 MKQS
-9 NKFALAAVAVAVS
+9 NKFALAAIAIAVA
-22 AGIAACGKKE
+22 AGLAACGKKE
-32 APKAAAAP
+32 EPKAEAKAAP
-40 APAAAVEMVVKIGH
+40 APAAPQEVVIKIGH

-67 DNENGARL
+67 DNENGAKL
-75 AIEEANAKGMMI
+75 AVEEANAKGIMV
-87 DGKKV
+87 DGKKA
-92 KFELLA
+92 KFELLT

-122 VIGHLNSG
+122 VVGHLNSG
-130 TSIPASAIYNTAGV
+130 TSIPASAIYNQAGV

-151 TNPKLTNQGF
+151 TNPKLTNRGF

-174 GTAIGNF
+174 GTAIGNY
-181 AVKGMSGKK
+181 AAAKLGKK

-211 VKAAGSAIVIREAL
+211 VKAAGGAVVIREAL

-231 DFKGVLTKVKARNP
+231 DFKGVLTKVKAKNP
-245 DVIVFGGMDAQAG
+245 DVIMFGGMDAQAG

-282 ELIKLGGDAAEGA
+282 ELIKLGGDAAEGS

-306 MPQGTAFYDKF
+306 MPQGAAFYDKF

-328 APFVYDATNVL
+328 APFTYDATNVL
-339 IAAIGKVGTDPAKI
+339 IAAIQKAGTDPAKI
-353 IDAIKTTS
+353 IDAIKATS

-383 VFMVKGGKWETV
+383 VFQVKGGKWETV
-395 QIVGGP
+395 EIVGGP
-401 AEAAPAAA
+401 KEAAPAAA
-409 APAAAAPAAAAPAAA
+409 APAAAAPAAAPAPAAA

-430 KKK
+430 QKK

>member
-1 MKPNNKFL
+1 MKPI
-9 NKFALAAVAVAVS
+9 NKFANKFTLAATAVAVA
-22 AGIAACGKKE
+22 ATIAACGKKE
-32 APKAAAAP
+32 EPKAAAPAAAAP
-40 APAAAVEMVVKIGH
+40 AAEMVVKIGH

-75 AIEEANAKGMMI
+75 AVEEANAKGITI

-92 KFELLA
+92 KFELLT

-122 VIGHLNSG
+122 VVGHLNSG

-166 MVANDVAQ
+166 MVANDIAQ

-181 AVKGMSGKK
+181 AVKGMGAKK
-190 IAIIDD
+190 IAIIED

-211 VKAAGSAIVIREAL
+211 VKAAGGTVVIREAL

-231 DFKGVLTKVKARNP
+231 DFKGVLTKVKAKNP
-245 DVIVFGGMDAQAG
+245 DVIMFGGMDAQAG
-258 PMLKQMKALGIKA
+258 PMVKQMKALGIKA
-271 KFISGDGAQSA
+271 KFISGDGAKSS
-282 ELIKLGGDAAEGA
+282 ELIKLSGDAGEGV
-295 YATTAG
+295 YATEAG

-306 MPQGTAFYDKF
+306 MPQGQAFYDKF

-328 APFVYDATNVL
+328 APFTYDATNVL

-353 IDAIKTTS
+353 IDAIKATS

-383 VFMVKGGKWETV
+383 VSVIKGGKWETV

-409 APAAAAPAAAAPAAA
+409 APAPAAAPAE
-424 APAKEE
+424 AK
-430 KKK
+430 KP

>member
-1 MKPNNKFL
+1 MKQS
-9 NKFALAAVAVAVS
+9 NKFALAAIAVAVA
-22 AGIAACGKKE
+22 AGLAACGKKE
-32 APKAAAAP
+32 EPKAAAAP
-40 APAAAVEMVVKIGH
+40 APAAAQEMVVKIGH

-67 DNENGARL
+67 DNENGAKL
-75 AIEEANAKGMMI
+75 AIEEANAKGI
-87 DGKKV
+87 TVDGKKV
-92 KFELLA
+92 KFELLT

-122 VIGHLNSG
+122 VVGHLNSG
-130 TSIPASAIYNTAGV
+130 TSIPASAIYNAAGV

-174 GTAIGNF
+174 GTAIGNY
-181 AVKGMSGKK
+181 AVKGMGGKK

-211 VKAAGSAIVIREAL
+211 VKASGGAVVIREAL

-231 DFKGVLTKVKARNP
+231 DFKGVLTKVKAKAP
-245 DVIVFGGMDAQAG
+245 DVIMFGGMDAQAG

-282 ELIKLGGDAAEGA
+282 ELIKLGGDAAEGS

-306 MPQGTAFYDKF
+306 MPQGPAFYDKF

-328 APFVYDATNVL
+328 APFTYDATNVL
-339 IAAIGKVGTDPAKI
+339 IAAIAKVGTDPAKI
-353 IDAIKTTS
+353 IDAVKATS

-383 VFMVKGGKWETV
+383 VFQVKGGKWETV

-409 APAAAAPAAAAPAAA
+409 APAAAAPAPAAA

>member
-1 MKPNNKFL
+1 MKQS
-9 NKFALAAVAVAVS
+9 NKFALAAIAIAVA
-22 AGIAACGKKE
+22 AGLAACGKKE
-32 APKAAAAP
+32 EPKAEAKAAP
-40 APAAAVEMVVKIGH
+40 APAAPQEVVIKIGH

-67 DNENGARL
+67 DNENGAKL
-75 AIEEANAKGMMI
+75 AVEEANAKGIMV
-87 DGKKV
+87 DGKKA
-92 KFELLA
+92 KFELLT

-122 VIGHLNSG
+122 VVGHLNSG
-130 TSIPASAIYNTAGV
+130 TSIPASAIYNQAGV

-174 GTAIGNF
+174 GTAIGNY
-181 AVKGMSGKK
+181 AAAKLGKK

-211 VKAAGSAIVIREAL
+211 VKAAGGAVVIREAL

-231 DFKGVLTKVKARNP
+231 DFKGVLTKVKAKNP
-245 DVIVFGGMDAQAG
+245 DVIMFGGMDAQAG

-282 ELIKLGGDAAEGA
+282 ELIKLGGDAAEGS

-306 MPQGTAFYDKF
+306 MPQGAAFYDKF

-328 APFVYDATNVL
+328 APFTYDATNVL
-339 IAAIGKVGTDPAKI
+339 IAAIQKAGTDPAKI
-353 IDAIKTTS
+353 IDAIKATS

-383 VFMVKGGKWETV
+383 VFQVKGGKWETV
-395 QIVGGP
+395 EIVGGP
-401 AEAAPAAA
+401 KEAAPAAA
-409 APAAAAPAAAAPAAA
+409 APAAAAPAAAPAPAAA

>member
-1 MKPNNKFL
+1 MKHT
-9 NKFALAAVAVAVS
+9 NKFALAAVAVAVA
-22 AGIAACGKKE
+22 AGLAACGKKE
-32 APKAAAAP
+32 EPKAAAAAAP
-40 APAAAVEMVVKIGH
+40 APAAEVVVKIGH

-75 AIEEANAKGMMI
+75 AVEEANAKGVMV

-92 KFELLA
+92 KLELLT

-122 VIGHLNSG
+122 VVGHLNSG

-166 MVANDVAQ
+166 MVANDIAQ
-174 GTAIGNF
+174 GTAIGNY
-181 AVKGMSGKK
+181 AVKGMGGKK

-231 DFKGVLTKVKARNP
+231 DFKGVLTKVKATNP

-258 PMLKQMKALGIKA
+258 PMVKQMKALGIKA
-271 KFISGDGAQSA
+271 KFISGDGAKSA
-282 ELIKLGGDAAEGA
+282 ELIKLAGDAGEGV
-295 YATTAG
+295 YATEAG

-306 MPQGTAFYDKF
+306 MPQGAAFYDKF

-328 APFVYDATNVL
+328 APFTYDATNVL
-339 IAAIGKVGTDPAKI
+339 IAAIQKVGTDPAKI
-353 IDAIKTTS
+353 IEAIKATS

-370 FDDKGDIKDGAVT
+370 FDEKGDIKDGAVT
-383 VFMVKGGKWETV
+383 VSVIKGGKWETV

-401 AEAAPAAA
+401 KEAAPAAPAAA
-409 APAAAAPAAAAPAAA
+409 APAPAAV

>member
-1 MKPNNKFL
+1 MKHT
-9 NKFALAAVAVAVS
+9 NKFALAAIAVAVAAS
-22 AGIAACGKKE
+22 LAACGKKE
-32 APKAAAAP
+32 EPKAAAAAQ
-40 APAAAVEMVVKIGH
+40 APAAEMVVKIGH

-75 AIEEANAKGMMI
+75 AVEEANAKGVMV

-92 KFELLA
+92 KIELLT

-122 VIGHLNSG
+122 VVGHLNSG

-174 GTAIGNF
+174 GAAIGNYV
-181 AVKGMSGKK
+181 VKGMGGKK

-211 VKAAGSAIVIREAL
+211 VKAAGGAIVIREAL

-231 DFKGVLTKVKARNP
+231 DFKGVLTKVKAKNP

-258 PMLKQMKALGIKA
+258 PMVKQMKALGIKA
-271 KFISGDGAQSA
+271 KFISGDGAKSS
-282 ELIKLGGDAAEGA
+282 ELIKLSGDAGEGV
-295 YATTAG
+295 YATEAG

-306 MPQGTAFYDKF
+306 MPQGAAFYDKF

-328 APFVYDATNVL
+328 APFTYDATNVL
-339 IAAIGKVGTDPAKI
+339 IAAIQKVGTDPAKI
-353 IDAIKTTS
+353 IDAIKATS

-383 VFMVKGGKWETV
+383 VSVIKGGKWETV

-401 AEAAPAAA
+401 QEAA
-409 APAAAAPAAAAPAAA
+409 APAVAAPAPAAA

>member
-1 MKPNNKFL
+1 MKQS
-9 NKFALAAVAVAVS
+9 NKFALAAIAIAVA
-22 AGIAACGKKE
+22 AGLAACGKKE
-32 APKAAAAP
+32 EPKAEAKAAP
-40 APAAAVEMVVKIGH
+40 APAAAQEVVIKIGH

-67 DNENGARL
+67 DNENGAKL
-75 AIEEANAKGMMI
+75 AVEEANAKGIMV
-87 DGKKV
+87 DGKKA
-92 KFELLA
+92 KFELLT

-122 VIGHLNSG
+122 VVGHLNSG
-130 TSIPASAIYNTAGV
+130 TSIPASAIYNQAGV

-174 GTAIGNF
+174 GTAIGNY
-181 AVKGMSGKK
+181 AAAKLGKK

-211 VKAAGSAIVIREAL
+211 VKAAGGAVVIREAL

-231 DFKGVLTKVKARNP
+231 DFKGVLTKVKAKNP
-245 DVIVFGGMDAQAG
+245 DVIMFGGMDAQAG

-282 ELIKLGGDAAEGA
+282 ELIKLGGDAAEGS

-306 MPQGTAFYDKF
+306 MPQGAAFYDKF

-328 APFVYDATNVL
+328 APFTYDATNVL
-339 IAAIGKVGTDPAKI
+339 IAAIQKAGTDPAKI
-353 IDAIKTTS
+353 IDAIKATS

-395 QIVGGP
+395 EIVGGP
-401 AEAAPAAA
+401 KEAAPAAA
-409 APAAAAPAAAAPAAA
+409 APAAAAPAAAPAPAAA

>member
-1 MKPNNKFL
+1 MKQSH
-9 NKFALAAVAVAVS
+9 KFALAAIAVAVAAS
-22 AGIAACGKKE
+22 LAACGKKE
-32 APKAAAAP
+32 EPKAAA
-40 APAAAVEMVVKIGH
+40 PAAAAEMVIKIGH

-75 AIEEANAKGMMI
+75 AVEEANAKGIMV

-122 VIGHLNSG
+122 VVGHLNSG

-166 MVANDVAQ
+166 MVANDIAQ
-174 GTAIGNF
+174 GTAIGNY
-181 AVKGMSGKK
+181 AVKGMGGKK

-211 VKAAGSAIVIREAL
+211 IKAAGGTVVIREAL

-231 DFKGVLTKVKARNP
+231 DFKGVLTKVKAKAP
-245 DVIVFGGMDAQAG
+245 DVIMFGGMDAQAG
-258 PMLKQMKALGIKA
+258 PMVKQMKALGIKA
-271 KFISGDGAQSA
+271 KFISGDGAKSA
-282 ELIKLGGDAAEGA
+282 ELIKLAGDAGEGV
-295 YATTAG
+295 YATEAG

-306 MPQGTAFYDKF
+306 MPQGQAFYDKF
-317 KAKFNADVQVY
+317 KAKFNAEVQVY
-328 APFVYDATNVL
+328 APFTYDATNVL
-339 IAAIGKVGTDPAKI
+339 IAAIQKVGTDPAKI
-353 IDAIKTTS
+353 IAAVAATS

-370 FDDKGDIKDGAVT
+370 FDEKGDIKDGAVT
-383 VFMVKGGKWETV
+383 VSVIKGGKWETV

-401 AEAAPAAA
+401 KEAAATPAAA
-409 APAAAAPAAAAPAAA
+409 APAAA
-424 APAKEE
+424 
-430 KKK
+430 KKP

>member
-1 MKPNNKFL
+1 MKPI
-9 NKFALAAVAVAVS
+9 NKFALAATAVAVA
-22 AGIAACGKKE
+22 ATLAACGKKE
-32 APKAAAAP
+32 EPKAAAPAAAP
-40 APAAAVEMVVKIGH
+40 APAAEMVVKIGH

-75 AIEEANAKGMMI
+75 AVEEANAKGI
-87 DGKKV
+87 TVDGKKV
-92 KFELLA
+92 KFELLT

-122 VIGHLNSG
+122 VVGHLNSG
-130 TSIPASAIYNTAGV
+130 TSIPASAIYNAAGV

-181 AVKGMSGKK
+181 AVKGMNGKK
-190 IAIIDD
+190 VAIIDD

-231 DFKGVLTKVKARNP
+231 DFKGVLTKVKAKNP

-282 ELIKLGGDAAEGA
+282 ELIKLGGDASEGA

-306 MPQGTAFYDKF
+306 MPQGAAFYDKF

-328 APFVYDATNVL
+328 APFTYDATNVL
-339 IAAIGKVGTDPAKI
+339 IDAIAKVGTDPAKI
-353 IDAIKTTS
+353 IDAVKATS

-383 VFMVKGGKWETV
+383 VFQVKGGKWETV

-401 AEAAPAAA
+401 AEAAPAA
-409 APAAAAPAAAAPAAA
+409 PAAAAPAPAAA

>member
-1 MKPNNKFL
+1 MKHT
-9 NKFALAAVAVAVS
+9 NKFALAAVAVAVA
-22 AGIAACGKKE
+22 AGLAACGKKE
-32 APKAAAAP
+32 EPKAAAAAAA
-40 APAAAVEMVVKIGH
+40 APAAATEMVVKIGH

-75 AIEEANAKGMMI
+75 AVEEANAKGVMF
-87 DGKKV
+87 DGKKI

-130 TSIPASAIYNTAGV
+130 TTIPASAIYNTAGV
-144 AQISPSA
+144 VQISPSA
-151 TNPKLTNQGF
+151 TNPKYTQQGF
-161 KGVFR
+161 KGAFR
-166 MVANDVAQ
+166 MVANDIAQ
-174 GTAIGNF
+174 GTAIGNY
-181 AVKGMSGKK
+181 AVKGMGGKK

-211 VKAAGSAIVIREAL
+211 VKAAGGAIVIREAL

-231 DFKGVLTKVKARNP
+231 DFKGVLTKVKAKNP
-245 DVIVFGGMDAQAG
+245 DVIMFGGMDAQAG

-306 MPQGTAFYDKF
+306 MPQGPAFYDKF

-339 IAAIGKVGTDPAKI
+339 IAAVAKVGPDPAKI
-353 IDAIKTTS
+353 IDAVKATS

-383 VFMVKGGKWETV
+383 VFVVKGGKWDTV

-401 AEAAPAAA
+401 AQAA
-409 APAAAAPAAAAPAAA
+409 APAAAAPAAAAPAE
-424 APAKEE
+424 AK
-430 KKK
+430 KP